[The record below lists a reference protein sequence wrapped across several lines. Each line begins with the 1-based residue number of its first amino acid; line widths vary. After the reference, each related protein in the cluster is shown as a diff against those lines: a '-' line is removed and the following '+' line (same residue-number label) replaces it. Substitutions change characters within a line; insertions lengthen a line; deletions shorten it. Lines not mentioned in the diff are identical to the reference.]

1 MRRRLSAD
9 LLGNPVNKA
18 SSEKRTTHLD
28 LPANDDVDRGKI
40 HKCNSTSKSTIALA
54 SLCGL
59 VALGTLFYA
68 SNKVFTPDGKVSA
81 SIGKSLTPGYNL
93 LPQKERFM
101 AQQNRIL
108 PPDSIYR
115 TKVKDI
121 HDDWQQL
128 MKYSGSVSLVVN
140 VACE

>member
-9 LLGNPVNKA
+9 LLGNPVNRA
-18 SSEKRTTHLD
+18 SFDKRTTHLE

-40 HKCNSTSKSTIALA
+40 HKCKSTSQATITLA

-59 VALGTLFYA
+59 VALCTLFYF
-68 SNKVFTPDGKVSA
+68 SNTVLIPDGKVSA
-81 SIGKSLTPGYNL
+81 SIGKRLTSGYNL
-93 LPQKERFM
+93 LPQKERLVG
-101 AQQNRIL
+101 QQNRIL

>member
-1 MRRRLSAD
+1 MRRS
-9 LLGNPVNKA
+9 NKA
-18 SSEKRTTHLD
+18 SSKKRTTHLD
-28 LPANDDVDRGKI
+28 LPSNDDVGSGKI
-40 HKCNSTSKSTIALA
+40 HKRKSTSKSTIAFA

-59 VALGTLFYA
+59 IALGTLFYV
-68 SNKVFTPDGKVSA
+68 SNKVFSPDGNVLA
-81 SIGKSLTPGYNL
+81 SIGKQATSGSNSL
-93 LPQKERFM
+93 QHKERFM

-115 TKVKDI
+115 TKVQDI